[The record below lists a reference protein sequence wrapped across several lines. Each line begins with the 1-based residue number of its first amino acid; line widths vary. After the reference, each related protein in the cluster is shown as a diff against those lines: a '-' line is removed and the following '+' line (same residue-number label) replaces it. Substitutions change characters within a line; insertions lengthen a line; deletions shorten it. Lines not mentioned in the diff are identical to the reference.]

1 MFPRPSPGGS
11 DPSRG
16 PRRPRAG
23 TPTPGGPRA
32 AASSPQ
38 GMARRARAH
47 SDGLVVARWTRSVLG
62 GCSRPPR
69 AWGSRR
75 ENRGALSRAS
85 DLHSF
90 GSAHRGRASPHRVA
104 GGGAAVH
111 RGHERGDGARRE
123 DSVEVAR
130 ERDRAVAV
138 RTKGVHPPV
147 GRGLCGWA
155 APDPKRGVAP
165 TPADR
170 PAFTVTATSGVEVGV
185 GSARGSATNG
195 RVLKA
200 TGRAIDE
207 FLFNETLGMISTIA
221 TDGAPHP
228 SCARRTGLSG
238 VESE

>member
-1 MFPRPSPGGS
+1 MSDRPCFHARRPAAAILPEARDARERARRRSAA
-11 DPSRG
+11 RER
-16 PRRPRAG
+16 PRRLRKAWRAERG
-23 TPTPGGPRA
+23 LIPTGWSLRDGRA
-32 AASSPQ
+32 ACSEDV
-38 GMARRARAH
+38 RA
-47 SDGLVVARWTRSVLG
+47 
-62 GCSRPPR
+62 PR

-75 ENRGALSRAS
+75 ENRVALSRAS
-85 DLHSF
+85 DLHSL

-147 GRGLCGWA
+147 GRGLGGWA
-155 APDPKRGVAP
+155 APGPKRGVAP

-195 RVLKA
+195 WVLKA

-221 TDGAPHP
+221 TDGATHP
-228 SCARRTGLSG
+228 
-238 VESE
+238 